1 MRGSVAEL
9 TRAPVRVIEIGILD
23 LLGLEPS
30 INRSRALLAGASVAA
45 RLLETGELAER
56 LAALELFENIE
67 RRRKDLA
74 CRPL

>member
-1 MRGSVAEL
+1 MAEL

-30 INRSRALLAGASVAA
+30 INRARALLAGASVAA
-45 RLLETGELAER
+45 RLLETGKLAER